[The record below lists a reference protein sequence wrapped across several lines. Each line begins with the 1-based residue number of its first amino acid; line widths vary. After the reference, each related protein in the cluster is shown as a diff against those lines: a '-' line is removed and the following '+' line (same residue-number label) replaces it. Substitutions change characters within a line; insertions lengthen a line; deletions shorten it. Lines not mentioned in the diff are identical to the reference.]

1 MMAAMATPDLTT
13 APILTTIW
21 RLSLPNMFAMVATA
35 LVSVAETVYVGVLGT
50 APLAGMALVFPL
62 IMLQQ
67 MLSAGSMGGGIA
79 SAISRALGAGQ
90 QARADALVL
99 HAVVISAVLGL
110 FFSALVL
117 IWGRPL
123 ISLIGGREAALE
135 EALAYAGVAFAGA
148 LAIWLLNAFA
158 SSLRGAGDMK
168 TPSLTLLLVAL
179 GQIVLGGWLGLG
191 WGPVPRLGMAGIA
204 LGQVLAFALG
214 AVHLFRHLRSGRARV
229 RLTFTA
235 RLQRENFMD
244 ILRVGAVSS
253 LSALQTVLT
262 ILLVTRIVAGF
273 GTEALAGYGI
283 GTRLEFLLIPIT
295 FAIGVAC
302 LPLVGMALGAGRV
315 QRARRV
321 AWTGAGLAA
330 VIVGGIGLLA
340 ALWPDLWSRLFT
352 DEAQVIAYARSYFRW
367 VAPAYA
373 FFAFGLCL
381 YFAAQGAG
389 KLLGPVLAG
398 TARLLLVAVGGWLLV
413 QAGAP
418 VWSMFAL
425 ISAAMLIYGLIT
437 ALTVYCVRWGD

>member
-1 MMAAMATPDLTT
+1 MAASTDLTT
-13 APILTTIW
+13 SPLLPTIW

-67 MLSAGSMGGGIA
+67 MLSAGSLGGGIA
-79 SAISRALGAGQ
+79 SAVSRALGAGQ

-99 HAVVISAVLGL
+99 HAVVISVALGL
-110 FFSALVL
+110 FFSVLVL
-117 IWGRPL
+117 GWGRLL
-123 ISLIGGREAALE
+123 IALIGGRERALD
-135 EALAYAGVAFAGA
+135 EALAYASVAFAGA
-148 LAIWLLNAFA
+148 LVIWLLNAFA
-158 SSLRGAGDMK
+158 SALRGAGDMK
-168 TPSLTLLLVAL
+168 TPSVTLLLVAL
-179 GQIVLGGWLGLG
+179 GQILFGGWFGLG

-214 AVHLFRHLRSGRARV
+214 AAYLYRHLRSGRARV
-229 RLTFTA
+229 RLRFTA
-235 RLQRENFMD
+235 RLQRENFHD
-244 ILRVGAVSS
+244 ILKVGAVSS

-262 ILLVTRIVAGF
+262 ILIVTRIVAGF

-283 GTRLEFLLIPIT
+283 GARLEFLLIPIT

-330 VIVGGIGLLA
+330 AIVGGIGLLV
-340 ALWPDLWSRLFT
+340 ALWPDVWSRLFT

-367 VAPAYA
+367 VAPAYG
-373 FFAFGLCL
+373 FFALGLCL

-389 KLLGPVLAG
+389 RLLGPVLAG
-398 TARLLLVAVGGWLLV
+398 TLRLLLVAVGGWLLV
-413 QAGAP
+413 QGGAP

-425 ISAAMLIYGLIT
+425 ISLAMLLYGLVT
-437 ALTVYCVRWGD
+437 AFSVYYARWGD

>member
-1 MMAAMATPDLTT
+1 MAASTDLTT
-13 APILTTIW
+13 APILPTIW

-35 LVSVAETVYVGVLGT
+35 LVSVAETVYVGALGT

-90 QARADALVL
+90 PARANALVL
-99 HAVVISAVLGL
+99 HAVVISTVLGL

-117 IWGRPL
+117 IWGRP
-123 ISLIGGREAALE
+123 IIALIGGREAALD
-135 EALAYAGVAFAGA
+135 EALAYAVVAFAGA
-148 LAIWLLNAFA
+148 LAIWLLNALA

-168 TPSLTLLLVAL
+168 TPSLTLLLVAG

-204 LGQVLAFALG
+204 LGQVLAFTLG
-214 AVHLFRHLRSGRARV
+214 AAYLYRHLRSGRARV
-229 RLTFTA
+229 RLIFTA

-262 ILLVTRIVAGF
+262 ILIVTRIVAGF

-283 GTRLEFLLIPIT
+283 GARLEFLLIPIT

-321 AWTGAGLAA
+321 AWTGACLAA
-330 VIVGGIGLLA
+330 AIVGGIGLLV
-340 ALWPDLWSRLFT
+340 ALWPDVWSRLFT

-367 VAPAYA
+367 VAPAYG
-373 FFAFGLCL
+373 FFALGLCL
-381 YFAAQGAG
+381 YFVAQG
-389 KLLGPVLAG
+389 
-398 TARLLLVAVGGWLLV
+398 ARLLLVAVGGWLLV
-413 QAGAP
+413 TYGAP

-425 ISAAMLIYGLIT
+425 ISAAMLLYGLVT
-437 ALTVYCVRWGD
+437 ALTVYYVRWGD